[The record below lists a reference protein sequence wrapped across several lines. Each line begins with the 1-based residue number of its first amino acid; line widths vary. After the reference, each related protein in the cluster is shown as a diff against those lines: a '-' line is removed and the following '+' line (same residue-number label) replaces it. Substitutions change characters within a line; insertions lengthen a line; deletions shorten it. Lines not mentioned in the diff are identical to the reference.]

1 MQQRPIV
8 TLWSLLLLPLPL
20 ISRALDTG
28 ANQVTAFLPTA
39 FSPGNFGLCDIIA
52 DFVFQCM
59 AHRTDIV
66 VIESAGAYFDVS
78 PLSSRSWRVTSQAE
92 QRRVHFVGS
101 VRPVPLVEAMQS
113 KCSLRCIG
121 GTGALL
127 QKLLGVVD
135 GPSRNYLGAY
145 G

>member
-1 MQQRPIV
+1 MQHRPIV
-8 TLWSLLLLPLPL
+8 TLGSLLLLPLPL
-20 ISRALDTG
+20 ISRALATG

-39 FSPGNFGLCDIIA
+39 FSPENFGLCGIIA
-52 DFVFQCM
+52 DFVFRYI
-59 AHRTDIV
+59 AHCTDIV
-66 VIESAGAYFDVS
+66 VIDSAGAYFDVS

-113 KCSLRCIG
+113 KCSLRCVG

-135 GPSRNYLGAY
+135 
-145 G
+145 

>member
-1 MQQRPIV
+1 MEFVAVAAPTHLKKLYTDWLLYVDWEDLQDD
-8 TLWSLLLLPLPL
+8 SLAG
-20 ISRALDTG
+20 ALDTG

-101 VRPVPLVEAMQS
+101 VRPVPLVEALHRTM
-113 KCSLRCIG
+113 
-121 GTGALL
+121 
-127 QKLLGVVD
+127 
-135 GPSRNYLGAY
+135 
-145 G
+145 